1 MADGTDGTK
10 LPPQDYNY
18 LNTCTGVR
26 SSRYISFTMEWE
38 ELRWKRDHKTKDGSC
53 IACHQNKTKCSV
65 GLPSCERCLSLNI
78 ICQYWRSGDY
88 FSTLQ
93 HNTAD
98 IMIKVD
104 KMEEE
109 LARLRRMSEATTTS
123 ARLPQTDLVINHN
136 QVQSNQVP
144 ETVIQSKYLIA
155 NWPSEAPRGNRVQCE
170 ARKTAH
176 MSAQRVTS
184 DIRITPHK
192 FTIQTNVHSLVDLYA
207 LLFHRLSEK
216 TVPTESKPWLQSSS
230 NRGFNSITLPKNK
243 LLYHNFSKDIIL
255 NCLSTEP
262 PPRVSTVS
270 LESFHLRYI
279 ASNCINAYFGGFNR
293 KFPILNQNVFTTYYR
308 KLNDPLDS
316 IIVLSLASLMSEPAL
331 VLHARHFDR
340 AHVKQISRHFF
351 DRAFS
356 LLMDIF
362 DEPKVSTVYVLT
374 YLTQYCFI
382 NRDAKKPTQPY
393 SLYGL
398 AVRMA
403 QQLGFFDGRGGEHQ
417 LVFGQSQKMQQEM
430 TLRLGWVLY
439 RWDFDITVTAGFP
452 SMLLGRQ
459 PTISSSPL
467 DCEGDDERACL
478 EFFLRQCQCDL
489 VLRKIRMMLYME
501 ADEMIQLSVVTALE
515 TEVEEYYKNTP
526 PRFYRDQL
534 SRSSSAISLLILLD
548 QASYHHM
555 IIELHKQF
563 IPESSEDIA
572 TPSESM
578 FHLRSMKKCLKS
590 ALRLNEIFCDMCERE
605 LHRDVSLGTFF
616 MALEILTKIA
626 ECKDLTDKNKAML
639 AQVAKWHLSKHLVK
653 LNDSIVYELDWK
665 PWRECAQELKGFL
678 LKNHMPTEF

>member
-1 MADGTDGTK
+1 
-10 LPPQDYNY
+10 
-18 LNTCTGVR
+18 
-26 SSRYISFTMEWE
+26 MEWE
-38 ELRWKRDHKTKDGSC
+38 ELRWKRDHKAKDGSC
-53 IACHQNKTKCSV
+53 IACHKNKTKCSV
-65 GLPSCERCLSLNI
+65 RLPSCERCLSLNI
-78 ICQYWRSGDY
+78 TCQYWRSGDY

-93 HNTAD
+93 RNTAE
-98 IMIKVD
+98 IMIKLD
-104 KMEEE
+104 RMEQE
-109 LARLRRMSEATTTS
+109 LARLRRVSEATTAS
-123 ARLPQTDLVINHN
+123 ARPQTDLVINHN
-136 QVQSNQVP
+136 QVQPNQVP
-144 ETVIQSKYLIA
+144 ETVRQSRFLIA
-155 NWPSEAPRGNRVQCE
+155 NWPSEVPRVSRVRCE
-170 ARKTAH
+170 ARKTAY

-184 DIRITPHK
+184 DIRITPNK
-192 FTIQTNVHSLVDLYA
+192 FTIQTNVHSLADLYA

-216 TVPTESKPWLQSSS
+216 TLPTESKPWLENSS
-230 NRGFNSITLPKNK
+230 NQGSDSIALPKNK
-243 LLYHNFSKDIIL
+243 FLYHNFSKDVIL
-255 NCLSTEP
+255 NCLNTEP
-262 PPRVSTVS
+262 PPRESTVS
-270 LESFHLRYI
+270 LEPFHLRYI
-279 ASNCINAYFGGFNR
+279 ASNCINVYFGCFNR
-293 KFPILNQNVFTTYYR
+293 KFPILNQNIFTTYYR
-308 KLNDPLDS
+308 KMNDPLDS
-316 IIVLSLASLMSEPAL
+316 LVVLSLASLMSEPAL

-362 DEPKVSTVYVLT
+362 DEPKVSTVYTLT

-382 NRDAKKPTQPY
+382 DRDAKKPTRPY

-452 SMLLGRQ
+452 SMLLGRP

-467 DCEGDDERACL
+467 DCEDNDERASL

-489 VLRKIRMMLYME
+489 ILRKVRTMLYKE
-501 ADEMIQLSVVTALE
+501 ADEMVQLPVVTALE
-515 TEVEEYYKNTP
+515 TEVEDYYKNTP

-534 SRSSSAISLLILLD
+534 SRSNSTMDLLVLLN
-548 QASYHHM
+548 QVSYHHM

-563 IPESSEDIA
+563 IPSSSEDITA
-572 TPSESM
+572 PNESM
-578 FHLRSMKKCLKS
+578 FQLCSMKKCLKS
-590 ALRLNEIFCDMCERE
+590 ALRLNEIFCDMFERE
-605 LHRDVSLGTFF
+605 LHRDISLGTFF

-639 AQVAKWHLSKHLVK
+639 VQVAKWNLSKHLVK

-665 PWRECAQELKGFL
+665 PWRECAQELKEFL
-678 LKNHMPTEF
+678 LKNYMPTDF